1 MTVDGM
7 AHSAWPGADDELT
20 LGLYMID
27 VEREQVY
34 RSNGAS
40 RKVKK
45 IANKVFAKYLE
56 DHSRVMPTAVA
67 ATGAAAVSQPAQPIA
82 KESSATVAPVT
93 VAKAAPATRSAP
105 YKIAIL
111 PFETD
116 GGYSGMETWMSDYL
130 TNFIRSDSSFTLM
143 YSFYGDGYSRGRVP
157 KTEKLWVGGA
167 VRKKPNL
174 ALLYATGRQL
184 GVDAIVVSFFEG
196 WTHGAVVDSKALTVE
211 LYLIDVVQRQV
222 YYRKGQRRGTK
233 KLVRQTFAEFA
244 SNRSKVVPTAVAATG
259 AAAVSQPAQ
268 PIAKESSATVAPV
281 TVAKA
286 APVTG
291 GATGPMRTI
300 TLPSGTQI
308 FGELESRVSS
318 SKKGGQAQVGD
329 LVKAHVWRDVVV
341 DNHVVIKAGAPM
353 VMKVGAVKGAQ
364 LAGIKGKIR
373 VDAVSVNAVDG
384 SQITLTGG
392 YDGSG
397 KGRVGTIAAVWV
409 AVGVFALLVKGHEVV
424 VEPGVVFDAALLQP
438 ATIAAYGPPI
448 PPKQPDPVIQVEVLY
463 DLIDLEKKL
472 KKLPL
477 RIRRCNASLADAR
490 VVAVNGSDILDPIP
504 VKLESTQPDGNCTTA
519 EGTIKMK
526 ALLGHFNKGINL
538 FEVEAGGQR
547 KEVLL
552 ELEL

>member
-1 MTVDGM
+1 MRVSILIASIVSFLFLIGGTTAAYSQQQQQTVRSDPYRVGIFPCAGDYGHAVSEWDRVIKYLHASVQSEPDLVLAYSYYDDAYNSLPIRKPDSLWARGAAQAKPKVPAARALGREHNVDAVVMCSMTVDGM

-56 DHSRVMPTAVA
+56 DHSRVM
-67 ATGAAAVSQPAQPIA
+67 
-82 KESSATVAPVT
+82 
-93 VAKAAPATRSAP
+93 
-105 YKIAIL
+105 
-111 PFETD
+111 
-116 GGYSGMETWMSDYL
+116 
-130 TNFIRSDSSFTLM
+130 
-143 YSFYGDGYSRGRVP
+143 
-157 KTEKLWVGGA
+157 
-167 VRKKPNL
+167 
-174 ALLYATGRQL
+174 
-184 GVDAIVVSFFEG
+184 
-196 WTHGAVVDSKALTVE
+196 
-211 LYLIDVVQRQV
+211 
-222 YYRKGQRRGTK
+222 
-233 KLVRQTFAEFA
+233 
-244 SNRSKVVPTAVAATG
+244 PTAVAATG